1 MDILDRLSF
10 YKEGETTHG
19 WKSFQDISYENEFIS
34 LISVGS
40 SNKWLSD
47 GGMDKQWSIIVKPKQ
62 DFSSLPNFMSLRNKN
77 IVSFTEVRRGEN
89 VGCFGIRLYEMSKDP
104 DEEIIIDLLNFIF
117 ENAPVQLTPE
127 ESAILAKMTEQ
138 EIEATLN
145 ANDDSACYVYR
156 EGLNKIRKIN
166 QKIVND
172 LKKHYKGQ
180 CQLCGQSVGKEF
192 GKEIVEAHHIEYFS
206 KTQNNSSSNIIIV
219 CPSCHAL
226 IHKCNPYFNKKAFC
240 YEFDNGINIELKIIG
255 HLQKE

>member
-47 GGMDKQWSIIVKPKQ
+47 VEMDKQWSIIVKPKQ
-62 DFSSLPNFMSLRNKN
+62 DFSNLPNFMFLRDKN
-77 IVSFTEVRRGEN
+77 IVSLTEVRRGEN

-104 DEEIIIDLLNFIF
+104 DEEIIINLLNFIF
-117 ENAPVQLTPE
+117 ENVPIRLTPE

-138 EIEATLN
+138 EIEATLD

-166 QKIVND
+166 QKIVTD

-192 GKEIVEAHHIEYFS
+192 GKEIAEAHHIEYFS
-206 KTQNNSSSNIIIV
+206 KTQNNSYSNIIIV
-219 CPSCHAL
+219 CPNCHAL
-226 IHKCNPYFNKKAFC
+226 IHKCNPQ
-240 YEFDNGINIELKIIG
+240 FDKEKLQYDFGAGKFIKLAILG
-255 HLQKE
+255 HLEQN